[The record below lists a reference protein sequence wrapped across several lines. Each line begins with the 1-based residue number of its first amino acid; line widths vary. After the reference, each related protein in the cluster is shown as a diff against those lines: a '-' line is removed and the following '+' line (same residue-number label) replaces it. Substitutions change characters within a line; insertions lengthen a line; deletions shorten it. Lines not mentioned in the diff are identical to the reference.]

1 MENNSPKLISALL
14 DKMDSQSFSKDVYEK
29 TGLFII
35 RNGLPQALIS
45 EWKVEWDT
53 FYQKELL
60 NGRDV
65 NLNNPVDLKENL
77 PDKLANIYKND
88 ILLDYVQKVFGND
101 IALYNHRFVIKD
113 KFSPGEIFLH
123 HDFCYH
129 VGMPVKASFFVTLGY
144 AGKKNG
150 GMNFYPGTHKYG
162 YLGDAGAI
170 NPDKFNEVWPKVTP
184 ELQPGDIVIMNS
196 LLWHSS
202 GVNDADIDRI
212 LADIIYQPANDP
224 SSKELLRGE
233 WKTDIFLNRYQN
245 PKDFFKWSRVS
256 KIFELN
262 EQIKNNSA

>member
-1 MENNSPKLISALL
+1 MEYNNPQLINGLL
-14 DKMDSQSFSKDVYEK
+14 NKIEGSEFDKSIFEK

-35 RNGLPQALIS
+35 RNGLPQSIVN
-45 EWKVEWDT
+45 EWKEEWDN
-53 FYQKELL
+53 FYEKELA

-65 NLNNPVDLKENL
+65 NINNPVDLKENL
-77 PDKLANIYKND
+77 PEKLATIYRND
-88 ILLDYVQKVFGND
+88 ILLDYVQQLFGND

-129 VGMPVKASFFVTLGY
+129 LGMPFKASFFVPLSY
-144 AGKKNG
+144 AGRKNG
-150 GMNFYPGTHKYG
+150 GMTFYPGTHKYG

-170 NPDKFNEVWPKVTP
+170 NPEKFDELWQSVTP
-184 ELQPGDIVIMNS
+184 ELEPGDFVIMNS
-196 LLWHSS
+196 LLWHTS
-202 GVNDADIDRI
+202 GPNEAGIDRI

-233 WKTDIFLNRYQN
+233 WKTNIFLNRKQN

-256 KIFELN
+256 KIIELN
-262 EQIKNNSA
+262 EKIKK